1 MSGDLRAD
9 SGPRVLLIVRG
20 SLGDLHP
27 MLGVATA
34 LRKRG
39 VAIAM
44 AANPCFQREIEAC
57 GLRFFPMG
65 DAVQP
70 HEALRRNIRD
80 AGRLGVFR
88 WMRRMGSAVSAN
100 VVASL
105 RTAIPAF
112 APDLVVGHIACLGG
126 PAVAEA
132 HGVEW
137 WSVVLA
143 PASILS
149 SEDPNVYALGPDLTR
164 APSVIRRV
172 RNGCIRGV
180 ARALVDPGV
189 ARALGADGVGRCDH
203 MFDEM
208 VRRPTLALFSPV
220 LRGPAA
226 DDPPGVRIVGFSR
239 YRPRVE
245 EDPALEAFLNE
256 GAPPVIV
263 GLGSMFSIE
272 MREINARVVE
282 ACRAVGRRSVVIGAL
297 PEGFAIRRGEFRAG
311 FVDPSR
317 VFARVAAV
325 VHHSGIGT
333 AAAAIAAGAPAL
345 ALPFATDQF
354 DTASR
359 LRRLGVAVV
368 GDPRS
373 SVRRLAEGLHRVLG
387 NAEIRRRATEL
398 APTIFAH
405 DGDEAGA
412 DLIAARVA
420 AVRPGGG
427 AAVRYGQGAHAGVGS
442 CV

>member
-1 MSGDLRAD
+1 MSGDARGD

-27 MLGVATA
+27 MLGVAIE

-57 GLRFFPMG
+57 GAQFFPMG

-70 HEALRRNIRD
+70 HETLRRNIRD

-88 WMRRMGSAVSAN
+88 WMRRMGSAVSAD

-105 RTAIPAF
+105 RAAIPAF
-112 APDLVVGHIACLGG
+112 APDLVVGHVACLGG

-132 HGVEW
+132 RGVEW
-137 WSVVLA
+137 WTVVLA

-149 SEDPNVYALGPDLTR
+149 DEDPNVYALGLDVTR
-164 APSVIRRV
+164 APRVVLRV
-172 RNGCIRGV
+172 RNGCIRRV

-189 ARALGADGVGRCDH
+189 KRALGADGVGRRDH

-208 VRRPTLALFSPV
+208 VQRPTLALFSPV

-239 YRPRVE
+239 YRSRVE
-245 EDPALEAFLNE
+245 ADAALEAFLE
-256 GAPPVIV
+256 AGAPPVII

-282 ACRAVGRRSVVIGAL
+282 ACRALGRRSVVIGEV
-297 PEGFAIRRGEFRAG
+297 PEGFALRPGEFRSG
-311 FVDPSR
+311 FVDASR
-317 VFARVAAV
+317 VFARSAAV

-333 AAAAIAAGAPAL
+333 AAAAIAAGVPAL

-359 LRRLGVAVV
+359 LRRLGLAVV

-373 SVRRLAEGLHRVLG
+373 SVRTLTRVLG
-387 NAEIRRRATEL
+387 RVVEGAELRRRIPEL
-398 APTIFAH
+398 APTMFAD
-405 DGDEAGA
+405 DGAKRAAE
-412 DLIAARVA
+412 LIAARVGA
-420 AVRPGGG
+420 AGDPGDGG
-427 AAVRYGQGAHAGVGS
+427 ASVGRYRVREGAGG
-442 CV
+442 